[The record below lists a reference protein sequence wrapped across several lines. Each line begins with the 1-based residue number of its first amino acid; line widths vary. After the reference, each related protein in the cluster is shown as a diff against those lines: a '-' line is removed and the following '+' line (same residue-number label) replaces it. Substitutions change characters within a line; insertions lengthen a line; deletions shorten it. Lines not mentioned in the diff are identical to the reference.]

1 MIQVCG
7 YNERAQMQDYRGL
20 IMKTED
26 DKLNWT
32 QQLNY
37 TEMRTHVRDRQWQDH
52 GREETK
58 DLNT

>member
-1 MIQVCG
+1 
-7 YNERAQMQDYRGL
+7 MQDYRGL